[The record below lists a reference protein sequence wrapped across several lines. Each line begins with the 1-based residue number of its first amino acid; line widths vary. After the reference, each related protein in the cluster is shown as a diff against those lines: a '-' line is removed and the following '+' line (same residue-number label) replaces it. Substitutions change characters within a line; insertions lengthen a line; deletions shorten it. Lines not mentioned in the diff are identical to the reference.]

1 MSGRKA
7 IAASLLVH
15 TNPPCTFQ
23 IMSQQLFFSTLVGTD
38 SQLATLFSTPE
49 LVTNFYSVF
58 ISRLAAVDFE

>member
-1 MSGRKA
+1 
-7 IAASLLVH
+7 
-15 TNPPCTFQ
+15 
-23 IMSQQLFFSTLVGTD
+23 MSQQLFFSTLVGTD